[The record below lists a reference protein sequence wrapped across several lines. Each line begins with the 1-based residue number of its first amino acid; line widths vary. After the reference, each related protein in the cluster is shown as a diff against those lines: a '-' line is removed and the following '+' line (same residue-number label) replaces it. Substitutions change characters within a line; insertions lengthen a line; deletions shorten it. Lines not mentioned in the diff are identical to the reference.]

1 MKIYVYTFNIY
12 ILCDCERMIST
23 MNISIEPNVLA
34 NTNPLVDEY
43 IKSLTEKEHQSY
55 LIAKDHLG
63 SLFQIEKTNG
73 FLAWTKKQQKT
84 P

>member
-1 MKIYVYTFNIY
+1 MKIYVYAFNIY
-12 ILCDCERMIST
+12 ISFDCARMIST
-23 MNISIEPNVLA
+23 MNISIESNILS

-73 FLAWTKKQQKT
+73 FLTWTKKQQKT